1 MSSMIENVIGNYLD
15 SLEEREFDEPFMS
28 LLRANGFTDIHFLHG
43 AFEFGKDFIARGL
56 DGGVVCQFC
65 FQTKA
70 GNIGIGNWGE
80 ARRQI
85 DEMRTNKIAHAA
97 FDRNL
102 PIRAV
107 FVTTGRL
114 VGAARAASQ
123 EYREYLRNLGEVDF
137 GVWEREDLI
146 ERMTYSPEIGL
157 AGNFEG
163 QLHAILGKIDASQI
177 DLLEL
182 ERFSRR
188 WITSPDSSETLW
200 RSAMEASVIANRL
213 RLKDRLDLASYTG
226 LCLTRAAWASTHGP
240 DTPDPVGIAVADAG
254 QSLFHHYALDVW
266 SKCVE
271 ENLKPLAFIHAHE
284 IPTA

>member
-85 DEMRTNKIAHAA
+85 DEMRPNKIPHSA

-137 GVWEREDLI
+137 GVWELEDLI

-177 DLLEL
+177 DLLE
-182 ERFSRR
+182 
-188 WITSPDSSETLW
+188 
-200 RSAMEASVIANRL
+200 
-213 RLKDRLDLASYTG
+213 
-226 LCLTRAAWASTHGP
+226 
-240 DTPDPVGIAVADAG
+240 
-254 QSLFHHYALDVW
+254 
-266 SKCVE
+266 
-271 ENLKPLAFIHAHE
+271 
-284 IPTA
+284 